1 MSDPYLRPPPVNSL
15 SLDSFPTE
23 DYDSSPLLSTNSY
36 RECLPFWLHSA
47 AKRLKNHFF
56 IASTASR

>member
-36 RECLPFWLHSA
+36 PFSLHSA